1 MSEIYGQPDQVVCR
15 LGTGLLETGLLGT
28 GLLGTG
34 LLGTGLLGT
43 GLVDAAGPLTCLDGA
58 AHRCKEQSLR
68 ALY

>member
-15 LGTGLLETGLLGT
+15 LGTRLLET

>member
-15 LGTGLLETGLLGT
+15 LGTGLLET

>member
-15 LGTGLLETGLLGT
+15 LGTGLLE
-28 GLLGTG
+28 TG

>member
-15 LGTGLLETGLLGT
+15 LGTGLLE
-28 GLLGTG
+28 
-34 LLGTGLLGT
+34 TGLLGT